1 MINPKRKW
9 RKFESQE
16 EKIEILKELKI
27 ISPKASEIKDLYY
40 KGAYTKDAVECDVV
54 GIVDNNEIILDI
66 NGELHSI
73 HPDYLLDM
81 QKKERFII
89 VDIETPRSFNPADG
103 IREVAAV
110 VVEDY
115 RVIDTLHLAVITDE
129 EKYKNGYG
137 DGLEAIEEN
146 EELKKKFKALIK
158 KYKYPL
164 VAHNASFDRNFLRYW
179 GWVEDKQEFYCSMNT
194 IKQKEI
200 LPSYKLVNLLEHY
213 NIKKGQAHNALQDVL
228 DLLELLKVIKP
239 ERWSTLTTPTSSST
253 VKKDNKASNSESE
266 SSAKSNKF
274 RKFAKDKEK
283 IAEEKEMI
291 EFAKNNLIKD
301 IFGKKKIVFTGDMS
315 KSRGEMRATAI
326 RYGAESPTSI
336 SGKTNILV
344 IGEEAGKSKLEKA
357 KQLGIE
363 IITEQEFW
371 DIINKETS
379 VEYNLKLFFRIIRKV
394 VLQRKLLIIY
404 WHSKCW

>member
-1 MINPKRKW
+1 MISPKRQW

-16 EKIEILKELKI
+16 DKIEVLKELKI
-27 ISPKASEIKDLYY
+27 ISPKANEIKTLYY

-73 HPDYLLDM
+73 HPDYLIDM

-89 VDIETPRSFNPADG
+89 VDIETPRSFSPADG

-146 EELKKKFKALIK
+146 GELKKKFKDLIK

-200 LPSYKLVNLLEHY
+200 LPSYKLVNLLEYY
-213 NIKKGQAHNALQDVL
+213 NIKKEQAHNALQDVL
-228 DLLELLKVIKP
+228 DLLELLKVVKP
-239 ERWSTLTTPTSSST
+239 ERWSVLTTLTSRST
-253 VKKDNKASNSESE
+253 VKKDNKASNEESE
-266 SSAKSNKF
+266 SLAKSNKF

-283 IAEEKEMI
+283 VAEEKEMI

-315 KSRGEMRATAI
+315 KSRAEMRAIAI
-326 RYGAESPTSI
+326 RYGADSPTSI
-336 SGKTNILV
+336 SGKTNMLV

-357 KQLGIE
+357 NQLGIE
-363 IITEQEFW
+363 IITEKEFW
-371 DIINKETS
+371 DIINKEAGETKD
-379 VEYNLKLFFRIIRKV
+379 VNF
-394 VLQRKLLIIY
+394 
-404 WHSKCW
+404 

>member
-1 MINPKRKW
+1 MISPKREW

-16 EKIEILKELKI
+16 DKIEVLKELKI
-27 ISPKASEIKDLYY
+27 ISPKANEIKTLYY

-73 HPDYLLDM
+73 HPDYLIDM

-89 VDIETPRSFNPADG
+89 VDIETPRSFSPADG

-146 EELKKKFKALIK
+146 EELKKKFKDLIK

-239 ERWSTLTTPTSSST
+239 ERWSALTIQTSNST
-253 VKKDNKASNSESE
+253 TKKDNKEGKSDSE
-266 SSAKSNKF
+266 SSVKFNRF

-283 IAEEKEMI
+283 VAEEKEMI

-315 KSRGEMRATAI
+315 KSRAEMRATAM
-326 RYGAESPTSI
+326 RYGADSPTSI
-336 SGKTNILV
+336 SGKTNMLV
-344 IGEEAGKSKLEKA
+344 IGEEAGKSKVEKA

-371 DIINKETS
+371 DIVNK
-379 VEYNLKLFFRIIRKV
+379 N
-394 VLQRKLLIIY
+394 
-404 WHSKCW
+404 

>member
-1 MINPKRKW
+1 MISPKREW

-16 EKIEILKELKI
+16 DKIEVLKELKI
-27 ISPKASEIKDLYY
+27 ISPKANEVKTLYY

-73 HPDYLLDM
+73 HPDYLIDM

-89 VDIETPRSFNPADG
+89 VDIETPRSFSPADG

-146 EELKKKFKALIK
+146 GELKKKFKDLIK

-239 ERWSTLTTPTSSST
+239 ERWSALTIQTSSST
-253 VKKDNKASNSESE
+253 AKKDNKESKSDSESTV
-266 SSAKSNKF
+266 KPNRF

-283 IAEEKEMI
+283 VAEEKEMI

-315 KSRGEMRATAI
+315 KSRAEMRAMAI
-326 RYGAESPTSI
+326 RYGADSPTSI
-336 SGKTNILV
+336 SGKTNMLV

-371 DIINKETS
+371 DIVNK
-379 VEYNLKLFFRIIRKV
+379 N
-394 VLQRKLLIIY
+394 
-404 WHSKCW
+404 

>member
-66 NGELHSI
+66 KGELHSI

-89 VDIETPRSFNPADG
+89 IDIETPRSFNPADG

-253 VKKDNKASNSESE
+253 VKKDNKAIKSDSE

-379 VEYNLKLFFRIIRKV
+379 VE
-394 VLQRKLLIIY
+394 
-404 WHSKCW
+404 

>member
-1 MINPKRKW
+1 MISPKRQW

-16 EKIEILKELKI
+16 DKIEVLKELKI
-27 ISPKASEIKDLYY
+27 ISPKANEIKTLYY

-73 HPDYLLDM
+73 HPDYLIDM

-89 VDIETPRSFNPADG
+89 VDIETPRSFSPADG

-146 EELKKKFKALIK
+146 GELKKKFKDLIK

-179 GWVEDKQEFYCSMNT
+179 GWIEDKQEFYCSMNT

-200 LPSYKLVNLLEHY
+200 LPSYKLVNLLEYY
-213 NIKKGQAHNALQDVL
+213 NIKKEQAHNALQDVL
-228 DLLELLKVIKP
+228 DLLELLKVVKP
-239 ERWSTLTTPTSSST
+239 ERWSVLTTPTSRST
-253 VKKDNKASNSESE
+253 VKKDNKASNEESE
-266 SSAKSNKF
+266 SLAKSNKF

-283 IAEEKEMI
+283 VAEEKEMI

-315 KSRGEMRATAI
+315 KSRAEMRAIAI
-326 RYGAESPTSI
+326 RYGADSPTSI
-336 SGKTNILV
+336 SGKTNMLV

-357 KQLGIE
+357 NQLGIE
-363 IITEQEFW
+363 IITEKEFW
-371 DIINKETS
+371 DIINKEAGETKD
-379 VEYNLKLFFRIIRKV
+379 VNF
-394 VLQRKLLIIY
+394 
-404 WHSKCW
+404 

>member
-66 NGELHSI
+66 KGELHSI

-253 VKKDNKASNSESE
+253 VKKDNKASKSESE

-379 VEYNLKLFFRIIRKV
+379 VE
-394 VLQRKLLIIY
+394 
-404 WHSKCW
+404 

>member
-40 KGAYTKDAVECDVV
+40 KGAYKKDAVECDVV

-66 NGELHSI
+66 KGELHSI

-379 VEYNLKLFFRIIRKV
+379 VE
-394 VLQRKLLIIY
+394 
-404 WHSKCW
+404 

>member
-66 NGELHSI
+66 KGELHSI

-146 EELKKKFKALIK
+146 EDLKKKFKALIK

-239 ERWSTLTTPTSSST
+239 ERWPTLTTPTSSST
-253 VKKDNKASNSESE
+253 VKKDNKASKSESE

-379 VEYNLKLFFRIIRKV
+379 VE
-394 VLQRKLLIIY
+394 
-404 WHSKCW
+404 

>member
-40 KGAYTKDAVECDVV
+40 KGAYTKDSVECDVV

-73 HPDYLLDM
+73 HPDYLIDM

-89 VDIETPRSFNPADG
+89 VDIETPRSFSPADG

-146 EELKKKFKALIK
+146 EELKKKFKDLIK

-239 ERWSTLTTPTSSST
+239 ERWSALTIQTSSST
-253 VKKDNKASNSESE
+253 AKKDNKESKSDSESTV
-266 SSAKSNKF
+266 KPNRF

-283 IAEEKEMI
+283 VAEEKEMI

-315 KSRGEMRATAI
+315 KSRAEMRAMAI
-326 RYGAESPTSI
+326 RYGADSPTSI
-336 SGKTNILV
+336 SGKTNMLV

-363 IITEQEFW
+363 IINEQEFW
-371 DIINKETS
+371 EIINKEAGETKD
-379 VEYNLKLFFRIIRKV
+379 VNF
-394 VLQRKLLIIY
+394 
-404 WHSKCW
+404 

>member
-1 MINPKRKW
+1 MISPKRKW
-9 RKFESQE
+9 RRFKSKE

-27 ISPKASEIKDLYY
+27 ISPKASEIKTLYY
-40 KGAYTKDAVECDVV
+40 KGAYTDDAVECDVV
-54 GIVDNNEIILDI
+54 GMVDNNEIILDI

-89 VDIETPRSFNPADG
+89 VDIETPKSFSPADG

-115 RVIDTLHLAVITDE
+115 RIIDTLHLAIIIDE
-129 EKYKNGYG
+129 EKYNNGYG

-146 EELKKKFKALIK
+146 EELKTKFKQLIK

-179 GWVEDKQEFYCSMNT
+179 GWIEDTQEFYCSMNT
-194 IKQKEI
+194 IKQQET
-200 LPSYKLVNLLEHY
+200 LESYKLVNLLEHY

-228 DLLELLKVIKP
+228 DLLELLKVVKP
-239 ERWSTLTTPTSSST
+239 KRWSSLSVSRSI
-253 VKKDNKASNSESE
+253 SNSKSENKDGKSE
-266 SSAKSNKF
+266 SLTKTNSF

-283 IAEEKEMI
+283 IAEEKAMI
-291 EFAKNNLIKD
+291 EFAKNNLIED
-301 IFGKKKIVFTGDMS
+301 IFNKKKIVFTGEMS

-326 RYGAESPTSI
+326 RYGADSPTSI
-336 SGKTNILV
+336 SGKTNMLV

-363 IITEQEFW
+363 IVTEDEFW
-371 DIINKETS
+371 DIINKETG
-379 VEYNLKLFFRIIRKV
+379 VK
-394 VLQRKLLIIY
+394 
-404 WHSKCW
+404 

>member
-379 VEYNLKLFFRIIRKV
+379 VE
-394 VLQRKLLIIY
+394 
-404 WHSKCW
+404 

>member
-115 RVIDTLHLAVITDE
+115 RVIDTLHLAVINDE

-253 VKKDNKASNSESE
+253 VKKDNKASKSESE
-266 SSAKSNKF
+266 SSAKANKF
-274 RKFAKDKEK
+274 RKFVKDKEK

-379 VEYNLKLFFRIIRKV
+379 VE
-394 VLQRKLLIIY
+394 
-404 WHSKCW
+404 

>member
-266 SSAKSNKF
+266 SSAKANKF
-274 RKFAKDKEK
+274 RKFVKDKEK

-379 VEYNLKLFFRIIRKV
+379 VE
-394 VLQRKLLIIY
+394 
-404 WHSKCW
+404 

>member
-1 MINPKRKW
+1 MISPKRQW

-16 EKIEILKELKI
+16 DKIEVLKELKI
-27 ISPKASEIKDLYY
+27 ISPKANEIKTLYY

-73 HPDYLLDM
+73 HPDYLIDM

-89 VDIETPRSFNPADG
+89 VDIETPRSFSPADG

-146 EELKKKFKALIK
+146 GELKKKFKDLIK

-179 GWVEDKQEFYCSMNT
+179 GWIEDKQEFYCSMNT

-200 LPSYKLVNLLEHY
+200 LPSYKLVNLLEYY
-213 NIKKGQAHNALQDVL
+213 NIKKEQAHNALQDVL
-228 DLLELLKVIKP
+228 DLLELLKVVKP
-239 ERWSTLTTPTSSST
+239 ERWSVLTIPTSRST
-253 VKKDNKASNSESE
+253 VKKDNKASNEESE
-266 SSAKSNKF
+266 SLAKSNKF

-283 IAEEKEMI
+283 VAEEKEMI

-315 KSRGEMRATAI
+315 KSRAEMRAIAI
-326 RYGAESPTSI
+326 RYGADSPTSI
-336 SGKTNILV
+336 SGKTNMLV
-344 IGEEAGKSKLEKA
+344 IGKEAGKSKLEKA

-371 DIINKETS
+371 DIINKEAGETKD
-379 VEYNLKLFFRIIRKV
+379 VNF
-394 VLQRKLLIIY
+394 
-404 WHSKCW
+404 

>member
-1 MINPKRKW
+1 MINPKREW
-9 RKFESQE
+9 RKFESNE
-16 EKIEILKELKI
+16 EKIKTLKELKL
-27 ISPKASEIKDLYY
+27 ISPKANEVKTLYY
-40 KGAYTKDAVECDVV
+40 KGAYVEDAVECDVI

-66 NGELHSI
+66 NGKLHSI

-89 VDIETPRSFNPADG
+89 VDIETPRSFTPADG

-146 EELKKKFKALIK
+146 QELKTKFKDLIK
-158 KYKYPL
+158 KYKCPL

-239 ERWSTLTTPTSSST
+239 ERWSALSISRTSSNA
-253 VKKDNKASNSESE
+253 KKDIKEIKGESE
-266 SSAKSNKF
+266 STAKSNSF

-283 IAEEKEMI
+283 VAEEKEMI

-301 IFGKKKIVFTGDMS
+301 IFNKKKIVFTGDMS
-315 KSRGEMRATAI
+315 KSRAEMRATAI
-326 RYGAESPTSI
+326 RYGADSPTSI

-357 KQLGIE
+357 KELGIE
-363 IITEQEFW
+363 IITESEFW
-371 DIINKETS
+371 DIINKETGI
-379 VEYNLKLFFRIIRKV
+379 E
-394 VLQRKLLIIY
+394 
-404 WHSKCW
+404 

>member
-1 MINPKRKW
+1 MISPKREW
-9 RKFESQE
+9 RKFESYE
-16 EKIEILKELKI
+16 DKITVLKELKI
-27 ISPKASEIKDLYY
+27 ISPKANEIKTLYY

-73 HPDYLLDM
+73 HPDYLIDM

-89 VDIETPRSFNPADG
+89 VDIETPRSFSPADG

-239 ERWSTLTTPTSSST
+239 ERWSALTIQTSSST
-253 VKKDNKASNSESE
+253 VKKDNKESKSDSE
-266 SSAKSNKF
+266 SSAKSNRF
-274 RKFAKDKEK
+274 RKFEKDKEK
-283 IAEEKEMI
+283 VAEEKEMI

-315 KSRGEMRATAI
+315 KSRAEMRATAI
-326 RYGAESPTSI
+326 RYGADSPTSI
-336 SGKTNILV
+336 SGKTNMLV
-344 IGEEAGKSKLEKA
+344 IGEDAGKSKLEKA

-371 DIINKETS
+371 EIINKEEG
-379 VEYNLKLFFRIIRKV
+379 VE
-394 VLQRKLLIIY
+394 
-404 WHSKCW
+404 

>member
-66 NGELHSI
+66 KGELHSI

-115 RVIDTLHLAVITDE
+115 RVIDTLHLAVINDE

-253 VKKDNKASNSESE
+253 VKKDNKASKSESE

-379 VEYNLKLFFRIIRKV
+379 VE
-394 VLQRKLLIIY
+394 
-404 WHSKCW
+404 

>member
-89 VDIETPRSFNPADG
+89 IDIETPRSFNPADG

-379 VEYNLKLFFRIIRKV
+379 VE
-394 VLQRKLLIIY
+394 
-404 WHSKCW
+404 

>member
-1 MINPKRKW
+1 MISPKREW
-9 RKFESQE
+9 RKFESYE
-16 EKIEILKELKI
+16 DKITVLKELKI
-27 ISPKASEIKDLYY
+27 ISPKANEVKTLYY

-73 HPDYLLDM
+73 HPDYLIDM

-89 VDIETPRSFNPADG
+89 VDIETPRSFSPADG

-228 DLLELLKVIKP
+228 DLLELLKVVKP
-239 ERWSTLTTPTSSST
+239 ERWSVLATQTSSST
-253 VKKDNKASNSESE
+253 AKKDNKESKSDSE
-266 SSAKSNKF
+266 SSAKSNRF

-283 IAEEKEMI
+283 VAEEKEMI

-315 KSRGEMRATAI
+315 RSRAEMRATAI
-326 RYGAESPTSI
+326 RYGADSPTSI
-336 SGKTNILV
+336 SGKTNMLV

-363 IITEQEFW
+363 IINEQEFW
-371 DIINKETS
+371 EIINKEAG
-379 VEYNLKLFFRIIRKV
+379 VE
-394 VLQRKLLIIY
+394 
-404 WHSKCW
+404 

>member
-66 NGELHSI
+66 KGELHSI

-89 VDIETPRSFNPADG
+89 IDIETPRSFNPADG

-253 VKKDNKASNSESE
+253 VKKDNKASKSESE
-266 SSAKSNKF
+266 SSAKANKF

-379 VEYNLKLFFRIIRKV
+379 VE
-394 VLQRKLLIIY
+394 
-404 WHSKCW
+404 

>member
-1 MINPKRKW
+1 MINPKREW
-9 RKFESQE
+9 RKFESHE
-16 EKIEILKELKI
+16 DKIEVLKELKLV
-27 ISPKASEIKDLYY
+27 SPKANDIKTLYY
-40 KGAYTKDAVECDVV
+40 KGAYTQNAVECDVV

-89 VDIETPRSFNPADG
+89 VDIETPRSFKPADG
-103 IREVAAV
+103 IREVAAI

-115 RVIDTLHLAVITDE
+115 RVIDSLHLAIINDE
-129 EKYKNGYG
+129 EQYKNGYG

-146 EELKKKFKALIK
+146 EELKSKFKALVK
-158 KYKYPL
+158 KYKCPL

-179 GWVEDKQEFYCSMNT
+179 GWVEDNQEFYCSMNT
-194 IKQKEI
+194 IKIKET
-200 LPSYKLVNLLEHY
+200 LPSYKLVYLLEHY

-239 ERWSTLTTPTSSST
+239 ERWSALSIPTSSSAI
-253 VKKDNKASNSESE
+253 KKHNKESKDSSEASAPANRF
-266 SSAKSNKF
+266 KKF
-274 RKFAKDKEK
+274 VKDKEK
-283 IAEEKEMI
+283 VAEEKEMI

-301 IFGKKKIVFTGDMS
+301 IFNKKKIVFTGDMS

-326 RYGAESPTSI
+326 RYGADSPTSI
-336 SGKTNILV
+336 SGKTNMLV

-357 KQLGIE
+357 KNLGID
-363 IITEQEFW
+363 IITEKEFW
-371 DIINKETS
+371 DIIN
-379 VEYNLKLFFRIIRKV
+379 NN
-394 VLQRKLLIIY
+394 
-404 WHSKCW
+404 

>member
-1 MINPKRKW
+1 MINPKREW
-9 RKFESQE
+9 RKFESSE
-16 EKIEILKELKI
+16 EKIEVLKDLKL
-27 ISPKASEIKDLYY
+27 ISPKANEVKTLYY
-40 KGAYTKDAVECDVV
+40 KGAYTEDAVECDVV

-89 VDIETPRSFNPADG
+89 VDIETPRSFSPADG

-115 RVIDTLHLAVITDE
+115 RVIDSLHLAIINDE

-137 DGLEAIEEN
+137 DGLDAIEEN
-146 EELKKKFKALIK
+146 EELKSKFQSLIK
-158 KYKYPL
+158 KHKCPL

-179 GWVEDKQEFYCSMNT
+179 GWVDENQEFYCSMNT

-200 LPSYKLVNLLEHY
+200 LPSYKLVYLLEHY

-228 DLLELLKVIKP
+228 DLLELLKFIKP
-239 ERWSTLTTPTSSST
+239 DRWSALSVSP
-253 VKKDNKASNSESE
+253 SNSV
-266 SSAKSNKF
+266 AKKSNKDSNSSNEANDSKQASAPTNRF
-274 RKFAKDKEK
+274 RKFAKDKEQV
-283 IAEEKEMI
+283 AEEKKMI
-291 EFAKNNLIKD
+291 DFAKENLIKD
-301 IFGKKKIVFTGDMS
+301 IFNKKKIVFTGDMS

-326 RYGAESPTSI
+326 RYGADSPTSI
-336 SGKTNILV
+336 SGKTNMLV

-357 KQLGIE
+357 EKLGIE
-363 IITEQEFW
+363 IITEKEFW
-371 DIINKETS
+371 DIINK
-379 VEYNLKLFFRIIRKV
+379 N
-394 VLQRKLLIIY
+394 
-404 WHSKCW
+404 

>member
-66 NGELHSI
+66 KGELHSI

-115 RVIDTLHLAVITDE
+115 RVIDTLHLAVINDE

-266 SSAKSNKF
+266 SSAKANKF
-274 RKFAKDKEK
+274 RKFVKDKEK

-357 KQLGIE
+357 NQLGIE

-379 VEYNLKLFFRIIRKV
+379 VE
-394 VLQRKLLIIY
+394 
-404 WHSKCW
+404 

>member
-371 DIINKETS
+371 DIISKETS
-379 VEYNLKLFFRIIRKV
+379 VE
-394 VLQRKLLIIY
+394 
-404 WHSKCW
+404 

>member
-1 MINPKRKW
+1 MISPKRQW

-16 EKIEILKELKI
+16 DKIEVLKELKI
-27 ISPKASEIKDLYY
+27 ISPKANEIKTLYY

-73 HPDYLLDM
+73 HPDYLIDM

-89 VDIETPRSFNPADG
+89 VDIETPRSFSPADG

-146 EELKKKFKALIK
+146 GELKKKFKDLIK

-179 GWVEDKQEFYCSMNT
+179 GWIEDKQEFYCSMNT

-200 LPSYKLVNLLEHY
+200 LPSYKLVNLLEYY
-213 NIKKGQAHNALQDVL
+213 NIKKEQAHNALQDVL
-228 DLLELLKVIKP
+228 DLLELLKVVKP
-239 ERWSTLTTPTSSST
+239 ERWSVLTTPTSRST
-253 VKKDNKASNSESE
+253 TKKDNKEGKSDSE
-266 SSAKSNKF
+266 SSVKSNRF

-283 IAEEKEMI
+283 VAEEKEMI

-315 KSRGEMRATAI
+315 KSRAEMRAIAI
-326 RYGAESPTSI
+326 RYGADSPTSI
-336 SGKTNILV
+336 SGKTNMLV

-371 DIINKETS
+371 DIINKEAGETKN
-379 VEYNLKLFFRIIRKV
+379 VNF
-394 VLQRKLLIIY
+394 
-404 WHSKCW
+404 

>member
-27 ISPKASEIKDLYY
+27 ISPKASEIKELYY

-66 NGELHSI
+66 KGELHSI

-266 SSAKSNKF
+266 SSAKANKF
-274 RKFAKDKEK
+274 RKFVKDKEK

-344 IGEEAGKSKLEKA
+344 IGEEAGKSKLGKA
-357 KQLGIE
+357 NQLGIE

-379 VEYNLKLFFRIIRKV
+379 VE
-394 VLQRKLLIIY
+394 
-404 WHSKCW
+404 

>member
-16 EKIEILKELKI
+16 EKIEVLKELKI
-27 ISPKASEIKDLYY
+27 ISPKATEIKELYY
-40 KGAYTKDAVECDVV
+40 KGAYTKNAVECDVV

-89 VDIETPRSFNPADG
+89 VDIETPRSFSPADG

-146 EELKKKFKALIK
+146 EELKTQFKKLIK

-164 VAHNASFDRNFLRYW
+164 VAHNASFDRNFLSYW

-239 ERWSTLTTPTSSST
+239 ERWSVLATQTSRSTAKKENRSS
-253 VKKDNKASNSESE
+253 KSESE
-266 SSAKSNKF
+266 SSAKSNSF

-315 KSRGEMRATAI
+315 KSRAEMRATAI
-326 RYGAESPTSI
+326 RYGADSPTSI

-371 DIINKETS
+371 DIINK
-379 VEYNLKLFFRIIRKV
+379 N
-394 VLQRKLLIIY
+394 
-404 WHSKCW
+404 

>member
-16 EKIEILKELKI
+16 DKIEVLKELKI
-27 ISPKASEIKDLYY
+27 ISPKANEIKTLYY

-73 HPDYLLDM
+73 HPDYLIDM

-89 VDIETPRSFNPADG
+89 VDIETPRSFSHADG

-146 EELKKKFKALIK
+146 DELKKKFKALIK

-200 LPSYKLVNLLEHY
+200 LPSYKLVNLLEYY

-239 ERWSTLTTPTSSST
+239 ERWSALTIQTSNST
-253 VKKDNKASNSESE
+253 TKKDNKEGKSDSE
-266 SSAKSNKF
+266 SSVKTNRF

-283 IAEEKEMI
+283 VAEEKEMI

-301 IFGKKKIVFTGDMS
+301 IFNKKKIVFTGDMS
-315 KSRGEMRATAI
+315 KSRAEMRATAI
-326 RYGAESPTSI
+326 RYGADSPTSI
-336 SGKTNILV
+336 SGKTNMLV
-344 IGEEAGKSKLEKA
+344 IGEEVGKSKVEKA

-371 DIINKETS
+371 DIINKEAS
-379 VEYNLKLFFRIIRKV
+379 VE
-394 VLQRKLLIIY
+394 
-404 WHSKCW
+404 

>member
-16 EKIEILKELKI
+16 DKIEVLKELKI
-27 ISPKASEIKDLYY
+27 ISPKANEIKTLYY

-73 HPDYLLDM
+73 HPDYLIDM

-89 VDIETPRSFNPADG
+89 VDIETPRSFSPADG

-239 ERWSTLTTPTSSST
+239 ERWSALTIQTSSST
-253 VKKDNKASNSESE
+253 VKKDNKESKSDSE
-266 SSAKSNKF
+266 SSAKSNRF
-274 RKFAKDKEK
+274 RKFEKDKEK
-283 IAEEKEMI
+283 VAEEKEMI

-315 KSRGEMRATAI
+315 KSRAEMRATAI
-326 RYGAESPTSI
+326 RYGADSPTSI
-336 SGKTNILV
+336 SGKTNMLV
-344 IGEEAGKSKLEKA
+344 IGEDAGKSKLEKA

-363 IITEQEFW
+363 IITEQEFGE
-371 DIINKETS
+371 IINKEAG
-379 VEYNLKLFFRIIRKV
+379 VE
-394 VLQRKLLIIY
+394 
-404 WHSKCW
+404 

>member
-66 NGELHSI
+66 KGKLHSI

-115 RVIDTLHLAVITDE
+115 RVIDTLHLAVINDE

-253 VKKDNKASNSESE
+253 VKKDNKASKSESE
-266 SSAKSNKF
+266 SSAKANKF

-379 VEYNLKLFFRIIRKV
+379 VE
-394 VLQRKLLIIY
+394 
-404 WHSKCW
+404 